1 MAVFDRTLLGMDRDI
16 GSQPHLSLLAAR
28 CSITWPAACL
38 GNEKL
43 PEGALA
49 VLGFKLLPLSWWN
62 DAFVSLPLALAFRM
76 AGEFRLLGLMEG
88 NDA

>member
-1 MAVFDRTLLGMDRDI
+1 
-16 GSQPHLSLLAAR
+16 
-28 CSITWPAACL
+28 
-38 GNEKL
+38 
-43 PEGALA
+43 LA

-62 DAFVSLPLALAFRM
+62 DAFESLPLALAFRM